1 MVGGYHA
8 MPSFSP
14 EEYRA
19 ARTGAALVDRS
30 ERGRIAAI
38 GADRLAYLH
47 AMLTNDI
54 LSLRPGTGCYAAYLT
69 PQGRTIADMLV
80 LELGDLTLLDVEAS
94 TRAVVLEK
102 LEQFIFSEDVQL
114 SDLTS
119 ELAELRVAGPRAADV
134 LAATFTSAGP
144 AAERGETAQAEV
156 AIRALPE
163 YHSLRAAFHA
173 TSVVTVAD
181 RELGVP
187 AFNLYL
193 NREQAPALKD
203 ALRASG
209 AMEIGREV
217 EDALRI
223 EAGRPRFGV
232 DMDETTIPLEAGI
245 ETRAISFTKGCFPGQ
260 EVITRVLHRGHG
272 RVAKKLVGLK
282 CESTVEHGPG
292 PAYADVVPAPGDAL
306 VADDREIGRVTSATM
321 SPVLQRAIALGYVQR
336 DFAAPGTAAS
346 IVHAGRRLPATVV
359 DLPFVG
365 PTPP

>member
-1 MVGGYHA
+1 MQ
-8 MPSFSP
+8 SFSP

-69 PQGRTIADMLV
+69 PQGRMIADMLV

-102 LEQFIFSEDVQL
+102 LEQFIFSEDVHL
-114 SDLTS
+114 SDLTPG
-119 ELAELRVAGPRAADV
+119 LAELRIAGPCAADV
-134 LAATFTSAGP
+134 LASAGQGGG
-144 AAERGETAQAEV
+144 AASAAPLGAADLG
-156 AIRALPE
+156 ALRE
-163 YHSLRAAFHA
+163 YDSLRASFQGS
-173 TSVVTVAD
+173 SVVMVAD

-187 AFNLYL
+187 GFNLYL
-193 NREQAPALKD
+193 NREHAPAFED

-209 AMEIGREV
+209 AIEIGREV
-217 EDALRI
+217 EEALRI

-232 DMDETTIPLEAGI
+232 DMDDATIPLEAGI
-245 ETRAISFTKGCFPGQ
+245 ENRAISFTKGCFPGQ

-272 RVAKKLVGLK
+272 RVAKKLVGVR
-282 CESTVEHGPG
+282 CEGEI
-292 PAYADVVPAPGDAL
+292 VPSPGDAL
-306 VADDREIGRVTSATM
+306 LAGDREIGSVTSATT
-321 SPVLQRAIALGYVQR
+321 SPTLQRAIALGYVQR

-346 IVHAGRRLPATVV
+346 IVHAGLRLPATVV